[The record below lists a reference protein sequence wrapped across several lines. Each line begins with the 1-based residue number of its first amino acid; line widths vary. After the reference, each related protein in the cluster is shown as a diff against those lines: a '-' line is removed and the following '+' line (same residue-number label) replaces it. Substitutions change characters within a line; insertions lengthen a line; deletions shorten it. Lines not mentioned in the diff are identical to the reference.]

1 MAKRLVYELKKIK
14 KDYNN
19 TTGLNV
25 KHLQCHPGTIY
36 GIIGPIGSGKTTL
49 LKILGGKLKPTT
61 GELIFDGEE
70 FKSNWRGKI
79 IPFEDI
85 WYGSLEE
92 LDDKKTVSQLFEDNS
107 LLGENNKDSYF
118 HSKDQNRLLSEQI
131 KNLSQGEKSWLIKC
145 LLKNKDPR
153 VVILDD
159 YGIYLDR
166 KRELELQKTILKMN
180 KVLGTT
186 LILGSND
193 DRNIRKFAS
202 VLIYFD
208 RGHISKI
215 RPGTSH
221 KKSRRK

>member
-1 MAKRLVYELKKIK
+1 M
-14 KDYNN
+14 
-19 TTGLNV
+19 
-25 KHLQCHPGTIY
+25 
-36 GIIGPIGSGKTTL
+36 
-49 LKILGGKLKPTT
+49 
-61 GELIFDGEE
+61 
-70 FKSNWRGKI
+70 
-79 IPFEDI
+79 
-85 WYGSLEE
+85 
-92 LDDKKTVSQLFEDNS
+92 
-107 LLGENNKDSYF
+107 
-118 HSKDQNRLLSEQI
+118 
-131 KNLSQGEKSWLIKC
+131 IKC